1 MSKNYP
7 YTYLVYII
15 AIKPVSSR
23 VTVVVV
29 VYGKLGGNAVHGY
42 RFLLDRVLFLLTVE
56 DLVYRGG
63 NIILKG
69 LYNSSKKN

>member
-1 MSKNYP
+1 M
-7 YTYLVYII
+7 
-15 AIKPVSSR
+15 
-23 VTVVVV
+23 VV

-69 LYNSSKKN
+69 LYNSKKKLKLALIEKTSVNTCDGAK